1 MDGSIPSFCS
11 ANLPPSFPP
20 HLQTKKKKKERL
32 APNGYEYCSRK
43 SPYRST
49 NGGSFIIIVA
59 LFVSSA
65 IFLASSSLPRLTP
78 RLVARATPRLYQGRE
93 EVTTSEE
100 RVFAGTSSSFVIVRN
115 RDTAFFH
122 GIFSPSM
129 STNLGEINQRS
140 KKCNLDLDGTPRYLF
155 DACELRLSGLD

>member
-20 HLQTKKKKKERL
+20 HLQTKKKKKSGWPLMDTTR
-32 APNGYEYCSRK
+32 EYCSRK

-140 KKCNLDLDGTPRYLF
+140 KECNLDLDGTIFIRRVWIANEF
-155 DACELRLSGLD
+155 F

>member
-20 HLQTKKKKKERL
+20 HLQTKKKKKSGWPLMDTTR
-32 APNGYEYCSRK
+32 EYCSRK

-78 RLVARATPRLYQGRE
+78 RLVARATPRLYQGMEGGYDVGR
-93 EVTTSEE
+93 TRLRS
-100 RVFAGTSSSFVIVRN
+100 FAGTSSSFVIVCN

-140 KKCNLDLDGTPRYLF
+140 KECNLDLDGTIFIR
-155 DACELRLSGLD
+155 RV